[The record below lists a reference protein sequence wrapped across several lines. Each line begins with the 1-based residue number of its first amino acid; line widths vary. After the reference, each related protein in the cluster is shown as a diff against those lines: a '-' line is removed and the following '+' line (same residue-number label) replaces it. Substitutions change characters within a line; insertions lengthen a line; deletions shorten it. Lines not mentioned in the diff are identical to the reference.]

1 LRLTR
6 DYLAVLGV
14 DGMTV
19 SAISGD
25 TAELAWFSDEA
36 SARLDDEQF
45 TLGEGPA
52 LDAIS
57 YGVPVVCPE
66 LARTGEWPG
75 FTAAALARGV
85 RAVFAF
91 PVLLGAIRIGA
102 LMCHRAVAGPMDAAA
117 TTEAL
122 ALADSLT
129 PRLLAGSEG
138 ESGELWSQHLHRAEV
153 HQAAGILSVLLRVS
167 LADALL
173 RLRAY
178 AFSHDRPIA
187 EVARDIV
194 AGHLRLPRDS
204 DCS

>member
-1 LRLTR
+1 MRLTS
-6 DYLAVLGV
+6 DYIAVLGV

-19 SAISGD
+19 SAMTGG

-52 LDAIS
+52 LDAIAT
-57 YGVPVVCPE
+57 GVPVVCAD
-66 LARTGEWPG
+66 LTRTGQWPG

-85 RAVFAF
+85 HAVFAF

-102 LMCHRAVAGPMDAAA
+102 LMCHREAAGPMDEVA
-117 TTEAL
+117 TTRAL
-122 ALADSLT
+122 ALTDSLA
-129 PRLLAGSEG
+129 PQLLSGTED
-138 ESGELWSQHLHRAEV
+138 EPGELWSQHLHRAEV
-153 HQAAGILSVLLRVS
+153 HQAAGIQSVILDVS

-178 AFSHDRPIA
+178 AFGHGRPIV

-194 AGHLRLPRDS
+194 AGRLRLPRDPG
-204 DCS
+204 CS